1 MVKVK
6 LAQLQVQALL
16 LWHVY
21 QSFGR
26 LPSLQQFAP
35 QIEWHGLSRAIFF
48 FLNVCIDMSETDDQT
63 YLKVWLEV
71 ANSKHIN
78 RKTLSVTI
86 AVSFLIWTDMTPFQ
100 TFM

>member
-1 MVKVK
+1 MVRVK
-6 LAQLQVQALL
+6 SAQLQVQALL

-21 QSFGR
+21 QSFGS
-26 LPSLQQFAP
+26 LPGLQQFAP

-48 FLNVCIDMSETDDQT
+48 FNVCIDMSETDDQT

-78 RKTLSVTI
+78 RKMLSVTI
-86 AVSFLIWTDMTPFQ
+86 EVSFLIWTDMTPFQ

>member
-1 MVKVK
+1 MVRVK

-48 FLNVCIDMSETDDQT
+48 FNVCIDMSETMI
-63 YLKVWLEV
+63 
-71 ANSKHIN
+71 KHIWKCDW
-78 RKTLSVTI
+78 R
-86 AVSFLIWTDMTPFQ
+86 
-100 TFM
+100 

>member
-1 MVKVK
+1 
-6 LAQLQVQALL
+6 
-16 LWHVY
+16 
-21 QSFGR
+21 
-26 LPSLQQFAP
+26 
-35 QIEWHGLSRAIFF
+35 
-48 FLNVCIDMSETDDQT
+48 MSETDDQT

-100 TFM
+100 TFKQYSTPYPYYLKVSQV